1 MPVSDHLAFPLLRA
15 FGQLEY
21 KLKLRPQFLGA
32 DRYSNAQ
39 VNWSA
44 VQDTVA
50 ALDPAEFVEQV
61 SADTRRKM
69 LSGRR
74 DRPKVQQVVEV
85 DGRRKARFQ
94 ESNLDRHDR
103 PPSDARDLVEA
114 AKRVRNNLFH
124 GGKEEAGE
132 QPFDGDDDQW
142 AEAAL
147 DVAQTLLDL
156 VDRGVFGT
164 ADP

>member
-1 MPVSDHLAFPLLRA
+1 M
-15 FGQLEY
+15 
-21 KLKLRPQFLGA
+21 RPQFLGA
-32 DRYSNAQ
+32 DRYGNAQ
-39 VNWSA
+39 ANWSA
-44 VQDTVA
+44 VQDAVA
-50 ALDPAEFVEQV
+50 ALDPSNFVEQV

-69 LSGRR
+69 LSGSR
-74 DRPKVQQVVEV
+74 DRPRVQQVVEV
-85 DGRRKARFQ
+85 HGRRTARFR

-124 GGKEEAGE
+124 GGKEDPGE

-147 DVAQTLLDL
+147 DVVQRLLDL
-156 VDRGVFGT
+156 VDNGTFGP
-164 ADP
+164 ADR